1 MRNFRKLEVWV
12 EARKLVLEVY
22 KLALKL
28 PSNEKFGLYSQ
39 ITRCVIS
46 IPANIAEGS
55 AKESTKDFIRFLEIS
70 LGSSYELETHLLLC
84 KDLKYLGNE
93 EVDLLIQKLQVLQ
106 KRIFTLITF
115 NKKTLRL

>member
-1 MRNFRKLEVWV
+1 MRNFRKLEVWLEV
-12 EARKLVLEVY
+12 RKLVLDVY
-22 KLALKL
+22 ELTFKL

-39 ITRCVIS
+39 IMRCVIL
-46 IPANIAEGS
+46 IPANIAEGA

-84 KDLKYLGNE
+84 QDLKFLANE

-106 KRIFTLITF
+106 KRISTLIKF
-115 NKKTLRL
+115 NKQTL

>member
-1 MRNFRKLEVWV
+1 MRNFRKLEFWL

-22 KLALKL
+22 ELASKL
-28 PSNEKFGLYSQ
+28 PSKEKFGLYSQ

-46 IPANIAEGS
+46 IPANIAEGA

-84 KDLKYLGNE
+84 QDLKFLGNE
-93 EVDLLIQKLQVLQ
+93 EGNLLIQKLQVLQ
-106 KRIFTLITF
+106 KRISILIKFNRQTL
-115 NKKTLRL
+115 

>member
-1 MRNFRKLEVWV
+1 MRNFRKLEIWID
-12 EARKLVLEVY
+12 ARKLVLEVY
-22 KLALKL
+22 ELAFKL

-46 IPANIAEGS
+46 IPANIAKGS

-84 KDLKYLGNE
+84 QDLKFLDNE
-93 EVDLLIQKLQVLQ
+93 EVDLLITKVQILQ
-106 KRIFTLITF
+106 KRISTLIKF
-115 NKKTLRL
+115 NKQNL